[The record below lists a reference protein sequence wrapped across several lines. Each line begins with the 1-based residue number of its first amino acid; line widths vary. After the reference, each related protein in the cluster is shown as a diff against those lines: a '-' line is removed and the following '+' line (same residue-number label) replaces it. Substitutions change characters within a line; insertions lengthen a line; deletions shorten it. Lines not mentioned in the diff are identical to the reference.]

1 MFQKRRKNYASDYN
15 GIRKS
20 VNRTK
25 KRVSKEL
32 VTKVTELTAGVT
44 GVPKEAFIVLIKE
57 NDAESTGLGG
67 ELLSDKRAKMA
78 AEKK

>member
-1 MFQKRRKNYASDYN
+1 MPVITMELGKVSIEQKR
-15 GIRKS
+15 
-20 VNRTK
+20 
-25 KRVSKEL
+25 EL

-57 NDAESTGLGG
+57 NDAESTGFGG

>member
-1 MFQKRRKNYASDYN
+1 MPVITMELGKVSIEQKR
-15 GIRKS
+15 
-20 VNRTK
+20 
-25 KRVSKEL
+25 EL

-57 NDAESTGLGG
+57 NDAESTGFGG

-78 AEKK
+78 AEKKVGGNYE

>member
-1 MFQKRRKNYASDYN
+1 MITMELGKVSIEQKR
-15 GIRKS
+15 
-20 VNRTK
+20 
-25 KRVSKEL
+25 EL

-57 NDAESTGLGG
+57 NDAESTGFGG